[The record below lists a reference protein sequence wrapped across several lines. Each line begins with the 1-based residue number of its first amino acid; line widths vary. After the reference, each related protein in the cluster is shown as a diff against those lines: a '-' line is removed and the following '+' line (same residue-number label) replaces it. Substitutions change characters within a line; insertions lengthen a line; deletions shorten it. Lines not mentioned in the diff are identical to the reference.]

1 MRDTIHTRGFVGRT
15 AMFAMVA
22 AGVLAP
28 PKGTLAQPT
37 VRAYLEQPEV
47 AGREQPIALTLEFSG
62 VEDHESITVP
72 VDLGLDE
79 LRGLP
84 GRGVLIWASNTG
96 APQRSEVFR
105 VVYAIM
111 GDLGPGPLRIGPL
124 RVTADGHD
132 LETELVTL
140 LVAEA
145 GEASVRA
152 RVDPSRVKVG
162 DNFDLIVELLG
173 GGEMTHL
180 PEVPYVFDFAES
192 GGGIGGSDDSYSFTM
207 LATTPGE
214 FLIPPI
220 PVRIGDR
227 VLETEPVTL
236 VITDE
241 PVDVSVQANI
251 LSRLIW
257 VGGEFVVSVEVDG
270 VSELD
275 EEPVLPAT
283 VPFAE
288 RVETNQ
294 AQGRAR
300 FSVSGR
306 RSVERNFGFRAL
318 TAGSFEIGPVRVMAD
333 GRTFMTD
340 PISLVVTE
348 SPAGE
353 AEPPGNL
360 HFMAV
365 PDSRREER
373 GVYVG
378 EPVFLSYSILHEQR
392 WRAPPLTGTVS
403 WPSFN
408 DFQLVDLRGYWSRQ
422 ARRATVGGRSH
433 DVVLLRR
440 VALLPVEDGDLAI
453 GPAAVEVQFESE
465 RQFRSRPPELLTYD
479 SFILS
484 TDPVELQVL
493 PLPEEGRPE
502 SFRGHV
508 GTLKVTSWVDR
519 TSMAAGD
526 TLTLEVEVDVE
537 GYMRG
542 LPDPEIDF
550 PDGFEV
556 LPPRT
561 RSAIPESSDGL
572 SGMSTY
578 IYRLVAVGEGTWE
591 VPAVEMSYFDP
602 EAAEYGTSRGQP
614 FTITVVPAG
623 EEAR

>member
-28 PKGTLAQPT
+28 PKGTQAQPT

-47 AGREQPIALTLEFSG
+47 AGREQPITLILEFSG
-62 VEDHESITVP
+62 VEDRESISVP
-72 VDLGLDE
+72 VDLGLG
-79 LRGLP
+79 GLDDFP
-84 GRGVLIWASNTG
+84 RRVVLIRAGDMG
-96 APQRSEVFR
+96 APRSDGVFTVR
-105 VVYAIM
+105 YVVM
-111 GDLGPGPLRIGPL
+111 GDMDPGSYRIGPL
-124 RVTADGHD
+124 RVAADGHA
-132 LETELVTL
+132 LETEEVTL
-140 LVAEA
+140 LVAETQ
-145 GEASVRA
+145 EVSVRT
-152 RVDPSRVKVG
+152 RFDPPRVKVG
-162 DNFDLIVELLG
+162 DNFELVVEVLG
-173 GGEMTHL
+173 DGRMTHF
-180 PEVPYVFDFAES
+180 PQVPDVFDFAEYS
-192 GGGIGGSDDSYSFTM
+192 GSSGGSDDSYSFTM

-220 PVRIGDR
+220 PVRLGDR
-227 VLETEPVTL
+227 VLKTEPVAL
-236 VITDE
+236 VISDE

-251 LSRLIW
+251 LSKSIW

-288 RVETNQ
+288 RVEPNQ
-294 AQGRAR
+294 AQKRGGR
-300 FSVSGR
+300 FSTSGS
-306 RSVERNFGFRAL
+306 RSVERTFGLRAL
-318 TAGSFEIGPVRVMAD
+318 TAGRFEIGPVQVMAD
-333 GRTFMTD
+333 GRQFMTD
-340 PISLVVTE
+340 PISLAVTE
-348 SPAGE
+348 LPVGE
-353 AEPPGNL
+353 SEPPENA
-360 HFMAV
+360 HFMAMPEGRGV
-365 PDSRREER
+365 AR

-378 EPVFLSYSILHEQR
+378 EPVVLSYAILHRQR
-392 WRAPPLTGTVS
+392 RMAPLIGTVS
-403 WPSFN
+403 WPSFE
-408 DFQLVDLRGYWSRQ
+408 DFQLVELRGYWSRQ
-422 ARRATVGGRSH
+422 NPRATVDGSPYR
-433 DVVLLRR
+433 VLALRR
-440 VALLPVEDGDLAI
+440 VALLPVGDGGLAV
-453 GPAAVEVQFESE
+453 PAATAEVQVESE
-465 RQFRSRPPELLTYD
+465 RRFRSRPPELPTYD
-479 SFILS
+479 SFVLS

-556 LPPRT
+556 SPPRT

-578 IYRLVAVGEGTWE
+578 IYRLVAVEEGSWK